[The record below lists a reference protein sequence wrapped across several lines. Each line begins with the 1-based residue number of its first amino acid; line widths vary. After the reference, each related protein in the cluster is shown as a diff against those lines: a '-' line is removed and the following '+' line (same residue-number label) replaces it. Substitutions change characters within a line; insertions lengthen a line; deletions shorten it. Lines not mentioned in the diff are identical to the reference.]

1 MTSWS
6 LPADDN
12 HVIIAGVTGR
22 FGKELHT
29 VISDDYWPSGY
40 PNWWTKVTYGLAS
53 INNSSLGQSFSTF
66 TDENGTE
73 VETFLISNFDDVRIN
88 QEKNTVL
95 VDVSSVDNFENC
107 LTFCSLNKIPY
118 ILAST
123 GHTKEQLSNLNKLS
137 KIVPVLLA
145 PNLSEGITVFKEEVL
160 KPVLHYASERG
171 LDVVTGTSKEYSIKI
186 KETHHKNKIDSPS
199 GTALDLKEFI
209 EKNQLYP
216 YALTNPKVKIES
228 IRDESSLGTH
238 EVSFKWDDEEIT
250 LSHEAKD
257 RKIFAAG
264 IERALNIKDFKPGLY
279 SMKEILFEGD
289 DHLA

>member
-6 LPADDN
+6 EPADDN

-29 VISDDYWPSGY
+29 VISDGLWPSGD

-53 INNSSLGQSFSTF
+53 TNNSSLGQSFSTF

-123 GHTKEQLSNLNKLS
+123 GHTKEQMSNLKKLS
-137 KIVPVLLA
+137 KTVPVLLA
-145 PNLSEGITVFKEEVL
+145 PNLSEGITVFKEKIL
-160 KPVLHYASERG
+160 KPVLHFANYRNIEIASGR
-171 LDVVTGTSKEYSIKI
+171 TSREYSIKI
-186 KETHHKNKIDSPS
+186 KEIHHKNKIDYPS

-209 EKNQLYP
+209 GKNLDSWP
-216 YALTNPKVKIES
+216 HNSKIKIES
-228 IRDESSLGTH
+228 IRDKSSIGSH
-238 EVSFKWDDEEIT
+238 EVSIKWDDEEIT
-250 LSHEAKD
+250 LRHKAKD

-264 IERALNIKDFKPGLY
+264 IEWALNIKDFKPGLY

-289 DHLA
+289 DHQA